1 MERIA
6 QVERLIA
13 DNFQIVGT
21 TVSGLLGDQSVSSIQ
36 QQQTSSNRTSGQPSG
51 PTRRSAVAWDYL
63 RYGDLSLVVAI
74 R

>member
-13 DNFQIVGT
+13 DNFRIVGT

-36 QQQTSSNRTSGQPSG
+36 QQQTSSNKTCG
-51 PTRRSAVAWDYL
+51 PEQFPRRPITHEVTH
-63 RYGDLSLVVAI
+63 
-74 R
+74 